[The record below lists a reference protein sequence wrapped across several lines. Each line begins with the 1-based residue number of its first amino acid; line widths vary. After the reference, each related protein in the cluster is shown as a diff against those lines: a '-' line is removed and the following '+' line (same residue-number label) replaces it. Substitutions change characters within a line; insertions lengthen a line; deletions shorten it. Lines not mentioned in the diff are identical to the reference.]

1 MKRKNRPTWR
11 LQRASWD
18 SPSSYPPAN
27 GDHVL
32 KHGKVE
38 LDSDGLVH
46 VGKKYLP

>member
-1 MKRKNRPTWR
+1 MKRKTRLTWS

-18 SPSSYPPAN
+18 SPSSPPAN

-38 LDSDGLVH
+38 LDCDALVGLW
-46 VGKKYLP
+46 